1 MCNLF
6 ETETTMNIMFAK
18 HEVEA
23 LKRLIKGLDSYYE
36 HDAEFDNN
44 TEDWALKDLDAQR
57 EIAVDIANILREKL

>member
-1 MCNLF
+1 M
-6 ETETTMNIMFAK
+6 
-18 HEVEA
+18 
-23 LKRLIKGLDSYYE
+23 KRLIKGLDSYYE